1 MSNLLKEF
9 LTQGIAD
16 QVVIMGQDCV
26 LCDTLKGTTTPS
38 FQAVVTSRD
47 GQTEVEV
54 GGITYSVT
62 GHALIPATNGI
73 TPKIGNRLETE
84 GETWLLV
91 SAVKSSNDAAFS
103 CDMVRVK

>member
-9 LTQGIAD
+9 LTEGVAD
-16 QVVIMGQDCV
+16 QIAVMGQDCV
-26 LCDTLKGTTTPS
+26 LYDTLKGTTTPS

>member
-9 LTQGIAD
+9 LTEGVAD
-16 QVVIMGQDCV
+16 QIAVMGQDCV
-26 LCDTLKGTTTPS
+26 LQDTLKGTTSPS

-54 GGITYSVT
+54 GGITYSIS
-62 GHALIPATNGI
+62 GHALIPSNQAI
-73 TPKIGNRLETE
+73 TPKVGQRLETE

-91 SAVKSSNDAAFS
+91 SVIKSALDSAFS
-103 CDMVRVK
+103 CDLVRVK

>member
-9 LTQGIAD
+9 LTVGVAD
-16 QVVIMGQDCV
+16 QIAVMGQDCV
-26 LCDTLKGTTTPS
+26 LYDTLKGTTTPS

-73 TPKIGNRLETE
+73 TPKTGNRLETE

-103 CDMVRVK
+103 CDMVRLK

>member
-1 MSNLLKEF
+1 MSNLLKEV

-26 LCDTLKGTTTPS
+26 LYDTLKGTTTPS

-54 GGITYSVT
+54 SGITYSVT
-62 GHALIPATNGI
+62 GHALIPATSGI

-103 CDMVRVK
+103 CDMVRLK